1 MKNDKNKNM
10 DKIKTKTPKSIIF
23 VMFILGVSVFLEAG
37 ALLFQFYKTGM
48 LNISVLWRPI
58 VLIIMLCICFS
69 TNTNLTSKMLK
80 SLAVLY
86 GIVAVS
92 DLTFFYLSVALQ
104 DWTEYAQQKC
114 EEYPQE
120 SESSEQKTF
129 EQCVK
134 EIEDSRSH
142 TDLDL
147 VTSIIYSVMWLI
159 FRSIITFLL
168 CSLSNPKRSDQVKPI
183 SDNSREVTLE
193 ERRRSLNRAVTIG
206 RIKVQR

>member
-1 MKNDKNKNM
+1 M
-10 DKIKTKTPKSIIF
+10 I
-23 VMFILGVSVFLEAG
+23 ILGISVFLEAF

-69 TNTNLTSKMLK
+69 TSTNLTSKMLR

-92 DLTFFYLSVALQ
+92 DLAFFYLAEVLQ
-104 DWTEYAQQKC
+104 DWTEYAQQRC
-114 EEYPQE
+114 EENPQE
-120 SESSEQKTF
+120 SELSGEQTY

-147 VTSIIYSVMWLI
+147 ATSIIYSVMWLI
-159 FRSIITFLL
+159 FRSIIIFLL
-168 CSLSNPKRSDQVKPI
+168 CSLSNPKRQDKVKPI
-183 SDNSREVTLE
+183 SGHSDEVTLE
-193 ERRRSLNRAVTIG
+193 ERRRSLNRALTIG
-206 RIKVQR
+206 RVRVQR